1 MAQIKSLNLINFKS
15 YSSFNKVINSKNIV
29 LTGPNGSGKTNIL
42 EALSFFSNS
51 KGLRSEKLNNQIKKN
66 SNGKAVVNINLESN
80 KLDYKL
86 TYEVIN
92 INNEIKK
99 KFKSDEKNISQNLIT
114 KIIKFIWLSPS
125 MDNIMYE
132 GKSIKRKF
140 LDKLISQYN
149 LKFVTALNEY
159 KTLSNERIKLLNEK
173 KNDSWL
179 NILESKIS
187 KILYDIYI
195 ARRSYATLI
204 NEISAQELF
213 NFRKFIIK
221 YKLPFEAE
229 IKNKEIC
236 LKIIEKTILNNRS
249 IDSLSKR
256 NTFGINSDDISFFDI
271 IKKSSS
277 DLLSTGEQKSILLS
291 IILSNCHLYKKN
303 NQNFIMLFD
312 EISSHIDVNNMRK
325 FFAEIDKFDTQ
336 TWYTGT
342 DKILFQAI
350 ENKAFFIDIG

>member
-132 GKSIKRKF
+132 GKSIKRK
-140 LDKLISQYN
+140 
-149 LKFVTALNEY
+149 
-159 KTLSNERIKLLNEK
+159 
-173 KNDSWL
+173 
-179 NILESKIS
+179 
-187 KILYDIYI
+187 LY
-195 ARRSYATLI
+195 S
-204 NEISAQELF
+204 
-213 NFRKFIIK
+213 
-221 YKLPFEAE
+221 
-229 IKNKEIC
+229 KNK
-236 LKIIEKTILNNRS
+236 
-249 IDSLSKR
+249 SKP
-256 NTFGINSDDISFFDI
+256 G
-271 IKKSSS
+271 
-277 DLLSTGEQKSILLS
+277 L
-291 IILSNCHLYKKN
+291 
-303 NQNFIMLFD
+303 
-312 EISSHIDVNNMRK
+312 
-325 FFAEIDKFDTQ
+325 
-336 TWYTGT
+336 
-342 DKILFQAI
+342 
-350 ENKAFFIDIG
+350 

>member
-1 MAQIKSLNLINFKS
+1 MAKIKSLSLINFKS
-15 YSSFNKVINSKNIV
+15 YSSFSKVINSKNIV

-66 SNGKAVVNINLESN
+66 SNGIAIVNINLESN
-80 KLDYKL
+80 NLDYKL

-92 INNEIKK
+92 SNNEIKK
-99 KFKSDEKNISQNLIT
+99 KFKSDEKIVNQSTIR

-149 LKFVTALNEY
+149 LNFVTLINEY
-159 KTLSNERIKLLNEK
+159 KTLSNERIKILNIEK
-173 KNDSWL
+173 DSSWL
-179 NILESKIS
+179 KILESKIS
-187 KILYDIYI
+187 KIMYDIFFT
-195 ARRSYATLI
+195 RRYYASLI
-204 NEISAQELF
+204 NDISSKELF

-221 YKLPFEAE
+221 YELPFEAE
-229 IKNKEIC
+229 IKNRDKC
-236 LKIIEKTILNNRS
+236 LKIIEDIILKNRTI
-249 IDSLSKR
+249 DELSKR
-256 NTFGINSDDISFFDI
+256 NTFGINNDDISFFDI
-271 IKKSSS
+271 IKKISS

-291 IILSNCHLYKKN
+291 IILSNCHLYKNN

-325 FFAEIDKFDTQ
+325 FFSEIDKFDTQ

-350 ENKAFFIDIG
+350 ENKAFFIEIG